1 MSIELLY
8 GREFW
13 DFIEYAIPK
22 ARKHVFLLSAYARN
36 DDISHIFQIM
46 PRVPN
51 LLLVR
56 DDCKLDSNF
65 QNLIYVDKNIYH
77 AKIYVID
84 DEVIIGSQNLNKV
97 TRVNLDDKV
106 GEVSVKFQ
114 TDESTN
120 IIYQALIII
129 LKQEYEYYF
138 EQEVDDVITHY
149 EINESAAKIHVS
161 GNIYLKEFR
170 DKSLSICPCCG
181 AEIKIAV
188 RYYKSKIK
196 GEKDE
201 EAKFYCNSCDFFIE
215 IYEYAYCDDR
225 PCERTE
231 QVLNFRCPPDFQLFL
246 KLHFYLSK
254 KIGRNNSLELL
265 KSLNLLGSIQY
276 LDLNKRSYNGL
287 KGIKLWNEI

>member
-13 DFIEYAIPK
+13 DFIECAIPK

-36 DDISHIFQIM
+36 DDISHIFRIM

-56 DDCKLDSNF
+56 DDCKLDNKF
-65 QNLIYVDKNIYH
+65 PNLIYVDKRIYH

-97 TRVNLDDKV
+97 TRVSLDSKV
-106 GEVSVKFQ
+106 GEVSVKFK

-138 EQEVDDVITHY
+138 EREVDDVITHY
-149 EINESAAKIHVS
+149 EINERDARIHVA

-181 AEIKIAV
+181 SKIQIAV
-188 RYYKSKIK
+188 QYSDSQIE
-196 GEKDE
+196 GEEDE
-201 EAKFYCNSCDFFIE
+201 EAKFYCNSCTFFIE
-215 IYEYAYCDDR
+215 IYKYAYCYDR
-225 PCERTE
+225 PWERTE
-231 QVLNFRCPPDFQLFL
+231 QVLNFRCSPDFQLFL
-246 KLHFYLSK
+246 KLHFYLSI
-254 KIGRNNSLELL
+254 KIGRNKSLELL

-287 KGIKLWNEI
+287 KGMKL